1 MGVHTKDHL
10 VISTKEEGV
19 IKQKYPAEIFPTYYL
34 VRVNNFNEVAKSP
47 LEEWMRYL
55 KEGIINEK
63 TTAPGLREAREKLQ
77 YYSMSDSERHAYD
90 EHVNAVMIQ
99 NDVLGNARAEGRAEG
114 RKEGEHAKAIN
125 IAKNLKNIGLA
136 VEQIITATG
145 LTEEEI
151 NSL

>member
-1 MGVHTKDHL
+1 
-10 VISTKEEGV
+10 
-19 IKQKYPAEIFPTYYL
+19 
-34 VRVNNFNEVAKSP
+34 
-47 LEEWMRYL
+47 MRYL